1 MVGETVS
8 RSTSRQFLRRATVFA
23 SILALMLPG
32 GPSAASTT
40 DLQLAA
46 IARDSRTR
54 ELLYVESHY
63 IQNVGRVGEQR
74 VVLYRCSL
82 GGPAFARKEL
92 TYGTTR
98 AVPEFTLFDA
108 RSGYQE
114 GLRRTASGIKV
125 FQRADARAPQRE
137 ASVPQDAALVVDAGF
152 DEFVRSQWTELEAGN
167 TVKFSFLVP
176 SRLEALT
183 FKIRKHHD
191 STFEGVPVSVIRLAL
206 SGVIGWVLP
215 HIDVSYRKSDR
226 ALLRYEGLTN
236 MRDEKGDNHVAVIEF
251 PNAARREVPVD
262 LGAVRNEPLIARCPA
277 PRAS

>member
-1 MVGETVS
+1 MVS
-8 RSTSRQFLRRATVFA
+8 DIARHTSALLGAVFL
-23 SILALMLPG
+23 G
-32 GPSAASTT
+32 AAHTA
-40 DLQLAA
+40 DLQVAA
-46 IARDSRTR
+46 IARDARTR

-92 TYGTTR
+92 TYGAAR

-108 RSGYQE
+108 RTGYQE
-114 GLRRTASGIKV
+114 GLRRTTNGTKV

-137 ASVPQDAALVVDAGF
+137 ALVPDDATLVVDAGF
-152 DEFVRSQWTELEAGN
+152 DEFVRSHWNELEAGN
-167 TVKFSFLVP
+167 TVRFSFLVP

-183 FKIRKHHD
+183 FKLRKHHD
-191 STFEGVPVSVIRLAL
+191 STYEGSPASVIRLTL
-206 SGVIGWVLP
+206 SGVFGWVLP
-215 HIDVSYRKSDR
+215 HIDVSYRKTDR

-236 MRDEKGDNHVAVIEF
+236 MRDDKGDNHVAVIEF
-251 PNAARREVPVD
+251 PNAARREAPVD
-262 LGAVRNEPLIARCPA
+262 LGAVRSEPLIARCPA